1 MAGSKTML
9 TELSF
14 HHRLEICGPL
24 WPTTCLLLQTPI
36 IFTVVICTWKS
47 SSLKCPPHT
56 LAVSDK
62 GSVKFKSRL
71 WIHWNRN
78 NKIKYYLHK
87 KSEESM
93 YQKQWCFTCI
103 RRTGSLGNLNIPSLA
118 LFLHPSTMQGW
129 TMISPPPPTGDLDW
143 DLEMCP
149 FSSLD
154 SFVSQMTSLLF
165 AEVEFDL

>member
-1 MAGSKTML
+1 ML
-9 TELSF
+9 TELSI

-24 WPTTCLLLQTPI
+24 WPTCLLPALQTPI
-36 IFTVVICTWKS
+36 IFPIVFFTWKS

-78 NKIKYYLHK
+78 YKIKYILRKAK
-87 KSEESM
+87 KVCI
-93 YQKQWCFTCI
+93 QKQWRFTCI

-118 LFLHPSTMQGW
+118 LFLHPSTIQGW
-129 TMISPPPPTGDLDW
+129 TMISPPPPTG

-165 AEVEFDL
+165 AEVELDV